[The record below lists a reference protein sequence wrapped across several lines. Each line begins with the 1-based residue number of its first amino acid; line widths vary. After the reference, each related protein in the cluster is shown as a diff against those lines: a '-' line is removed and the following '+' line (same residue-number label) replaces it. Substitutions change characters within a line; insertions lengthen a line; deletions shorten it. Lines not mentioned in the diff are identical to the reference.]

1 MNCFKKHFGFI
12 DFLHVRENYPLIKT
26 TTQSSLGIILSI
38 LMILSLL
45 GFLIYEIENYDNNYT
60 LSFSQEFVE
69 NITNKIQIT
78 FGFQIANESSPY
90 EIDYR
95 VYDSLNRTIN
105 YTYCNEKFEEISYD
119 DYVENNYNDI
129 YRCFINYPI
138 IITDQFNHFMKIH
151 LINERFSEKGRVP
164 FKLKFKEPI
173 IDHDSKDPFVENEK
187 QPLDLLFFYDT
198 ELQSYYRK
206 YLKIVDYNT
215 QTFWSKSNKKNKYYL
230 EDFEDS
236 SRINAYNNSIYD
248 GKFLGTFRL
257 VLAKKKEVYTRKYL
271 YFTDFI
277 SKMGGYLSILK
288 PFFSALSFIFV
299 NPIDN
304 LRIFTFLKNKKPS
317 IYNRSKLL
325 LSEFYK
331 NKNRKIKYIYDDKEL
346 NDIKT
351 KDKFFYLC
359 YKYGFCCKNKCCK
372 IKKSKHLEAIDNFF
386 NKNLTIDKY
395 LEESF
400 RNKNIDK
407 SIQKYINKNKDKIQ
421 KEKNIEKNND
431 KPTDIDI
438 EYDNITKEFIKNEI
452 LFRADSLKDEDK
464 NICEKELSN
473 IEKEIQNM
481 NDGKDSPLI
490 NDNENS

>member
-1 MNCFKKHFGFI
+1 MNCFIKYFGLF
-12 DFLHVRENYPLIKT
+12 DFLHQRESFPLIKT
-26 TTQSSLGIILSI
+26 STQSFLGIILSI

-78 FGFQIANESSPY
+78 FGFQIANECSPY

-138 IITDQFNHFMKIH
+138 IITDQFNHFLKIH

-236 SRINAYNNSIYD
+236 SRINAYNNSIYE

-277 SKMGGYLSILK
+277 SKIGGYLSILK
-288 PFFSALSFIFV
+288 PFFSALSLLFV

-304 LRIFTFLKNKKPS
+304 LRIFTFLKNNKPS
-317 IYNRSKLL
+317 IYKRSTLL

-331 NKNRKIKYIYDDKEL
+331 NKSKKIKYLYDEKEL

-351 KDKFFYLC
+351 KD
-359 YKYGFCCKNKCCK
+359 
-372 IKKSKHLEAIDNFF
+372 
-386 NKNLTIDKY
+386 
-395 LEESF
+395 
-400 RNKNIDK
+400 
-407 SIQKYINKNKDKIQ
+407 
-421 KEKNIEKNND
+421 
-431 KPTDIDI
+431 
-438 EYDNITKEFIKNEI
+438 
-452 LFRADSLKDEDK
+452 
-464 NICEKELSN
+464 
-473 IEKEIQNM
+473 
-481 NDGKDSPLI
+481 
-490 NDNENS
+490 